1 MERQQTKKMLRKE
14 KPALTNEQIKYIDDT
29 LLANKDKLFID
40 RMMNPE
46 KYPMI
51 DDEPLDAKTV
61 MGKQRRSLAT
71 HKMANADNLV
81 FPTIIAEKDAMGKPY
96 LVDLEKKYKVREKPE
111 GSEERRKAL
120 NSMINELE
128 KKGQVIEVESP
139 EKARLIAENYKQ
151 SSVGR
156 KLEQGFQE
164 GGLLQEGGTVDPV
177 SGNDVP
183 MGSTQEEVPDD
194 IPAQLSEGEF
204 VFPADVVRFI
214 GLDNLMKLRQEAKAG
229 LAKMDRMGQMGN
241 SEEAVEDDT
250 GEFDTDIDD
259 IIGEIERE
267 ARMAQPQEEKAEEE
281 TPVKKSD
288 EERLGFNIGGLGT
301 KDDSSENKQTV
312 GKNMAMVYE
321 KDNAPDSVQKL
332 FDANP
337 EIKDKIKGT
346 VSGFFNKKDT
356 EAKTTPTTTPALS
369 KSKQPDLLNPLDS
382 KQMERAFGSFDLTR
396 GAVEAAE
403 KKYPNLAR
411 KNRQVSTSKGSTQ
424 TSKDSTQMLSYV
436 SGPENYQDLDIEGAE
451 NNIYSQL
458 QNQNNF
464 LKTQGYNYPHQKDL
478 TFIHKH
484 MAKDLANA
492 GIKDIRQLGYKEE
505 DVIRETA
512 LVKKGDKYYISKPT
526 GEFKAQAMQY
536 ELQEVDPTDIKESV
550 KKTPIGYGQ
559 YSTKTTY
566 TGKAKVGTT
575 RTLINKDTGE
585 KVVQGKYHGNL
596 GYGKE
601 SDDPREGLRWGNTTS
616 VEGMADYMI
625 AFDANDQ
632 AIIYPKY
639 EDTKSGFVAPL
650 LTAAAI
656 ATTFVAPG
664 VGASIGKAVGLS
676 GKVATTFGNAMVG
689 GTLSKAGGGDFFK
702 GALLASIPSVVS
714 EIVPTSTIDNISK
727 TTNIS
732 TKTITS
738 GFEKSVSHGLRNI
751 VEGKSFTDGI
761 DQILLSEG
769 IQGEVVP
776 KIKSFVDNKFTPDV
790 VDSIKNQTF
799 TAAEDFYKQGN
810 EA

>member
-1 MERQQTKKMLRKE
+1 MKAKKQTKK
-14 KPALTNEQIKYIDDT
+14 
-29 LLANKDKLFID
+29 
-40 RMMNPE
+40 
-46 KYPMI
+46 
-51 DDEPLDAKTV
+51 
-61 MGKQRRSLAT
+61 
-71 HKMANADNLV
+71 
-81 FPTIIAEKDAMGKPY
+81 
-96 LVDLEKKYKVREKPE
+96 
-111 GSEERRKAL
+111 
-120 NSMINELE
+120 
-128 KKGQVIEVESP
+128 
-139 EKARLIAENYKQ
+139 
-151 SSVGR
+151 
-156 KLEQGFQE
+156 
-164 GGLLQEGGTVDPV
+164 LLQEGGLNEEGGTTDPV
-177 SGNDVP
+177 SGNKVP
-183 MGSTQEEVPDD
+183 VGSTQEEVRDD

-267 ARMAQPQEEKAEEE
+267 ARMAQPEEEKAEEE

-301 KDDSSENKQTV
+301 KDDSSE
-312 GKNMAMVYE
+312 KN
-321 KDNAPDSVQKL
+321 
-332 FDANP
+332 
-337 EIKDKIKGT
+337 
-346 VSGFFNKKDT
+346 T
-356 EAKTTPTTTPALS
+356 EVKTTPITTPALPQS
-369 KSKQPDLLNPLDS
+369 TQSNLLNPLDP
-382 KQMERAFGSFDLTR
+382 KQMEKAFGSFALTR

-411 KNRQVSTSKGSTQ
+411 KNRQAKAISS

-436 SGPENYQDLDIEGAE
+436 SGPENYQDLDMAGAE
-451 NNIYSQL
+451 SNIYSQL

-478 TFIHKH
+478 DFIHKH
-484 MAKDLANA
+484 MAKDLSNA

-505 DVIRETA
+505 DVVSENVK
-512 LVKKGDKYYISKPT
+512 LVKKGDKYYREVKDPSKPLGQGAYGT
-526 GEFKAQAMQY
+526 KLEA
-536 ELQEVDPTDIKESV
+536 VDPADIRSDVETRKSSRGL
-550 KKTPIGYGQ
+550 GYGM
-559 YSTKTTY
+559 TEDTTGY
-566 TGKAKVGTT
+566 FAKVKTGST
-575 RTLINKDTGE
+575 RILINKDTGE
-585 KVVQGKYHGNL
+585 KVVQGKYGGAL
-596 GYGKE
+596 GYGKP
-601 SDDPREGLRWGNTTS
+601 SDDPREGLRWGNSTS

-625 AFDANDQ
+625 AFDDNNQ
-632 AIIYPKY
+632 ALIYPKY

-664 VGASIGKAVGLS
+664 VGASIGKAMGLS
-676 GKVATTFGNAMVG
+676 GKLASTVGNAMVG

-751 VEGKSFTDGI
+751 AEGRSFTDGI
-761 DQILLSEG
+761 DKILLSEG

-776 KIKSFVDNKFTPDV
+776 KIKSFVDNKFTPDI
-790 VDSIKNQTF
+790 VDNIRNQTF
-799 TAAEDFYKQGN
+799 AAAEDFYKQGN
-810 EA
+810 QG